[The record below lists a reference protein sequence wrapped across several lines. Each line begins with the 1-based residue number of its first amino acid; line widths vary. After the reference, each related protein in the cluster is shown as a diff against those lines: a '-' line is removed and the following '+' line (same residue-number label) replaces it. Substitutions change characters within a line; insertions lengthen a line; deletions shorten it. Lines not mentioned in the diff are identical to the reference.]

1 MLVAYKVCLPC
12 TFWVAFCLGFLSA
25 GRTLG
30 IRRGG
35 KRERSGRCTPSLA
48 CRG

>member
-25 GRTLG
+25 GPTLSRYPKG
-30 IRRGG
+30 FG
-35 KRERSGRCTPSLA
+35 KCLTT
-48 CRG
+48 